1 MITQRS
7 YIARYNTRIE
17 DNLRIYI
24 DVNAWPACNSDFPTF
39 ADVKLISVSL
49 LAVIFQC
56 TEGQGRNSPQPTVF
70 AYGCPGRAR
79 SFAHTTTGL
88 ARYRIVC
95 RQFVRP
101 LWADSFIRAYGTL
114 IYDKYL
120 LNFEMMNFRILML
133 IS

>member
-7 YIARYNTRIE
+7 YIAWYNTCIE

-24 DVNAWPACNSDFPTF
+24 YINAWPACNSGFPTF

-70 AYGCPGRAR
+70 AYGCPRRAR
-79 SFAHTTTGL
+79 SFAHTNAGL
-88 ARYRIVC
+88 
-95 RQFVRP
+95 
-101 LWADSFIRAYGTL
+101 RAIGLYAGSLCDRSGPTVYKGYGTL